1 MNEQSILQYQRKVKT
16 VDELCALIGPR
27 PRQKKVIMCH
37 GTFDI
42 VHPGHVRHLIYAKSK
57 GEILVASVT
66 ADAHISKANVRPYV
80 PEDLRAVNLAAF
92 EMVDYVIIDREPT
105 PLKNLHRI
113 QPDFFAKGYEY
124 FEGGGLHRRRRDEA
138 RCEEVDVGHATHT
151 SRAAVDETTQA
162 EAHRCEEEQRREKR
176 DRERASPHAL
186 EDEEVVLDDVAC
198 TRDCN
203 HSMRLLPVSLRN
215 TSSSVPR
222 RMSALSGRSPWR
234 CTAAVAA
241 SPSAV

>member
-92 EMVDYVIIDREPT
+92 EMVDYVLIDKNHVSVRVRGDKACRSDATLVCLFRQLHT
-105 PLKNLHRI
+105 PRLQLAFSSPPAGGTAGPGQSLLQSNL
-113 QPDFFAKGYEY
+113 
-124 FEGGGLHRRRRDEA
+124 
-138 RCEEVDVGHATHT
+138 
-151 SRAAVDETTQA
+151 
-162 EAHRCEEEQRREKR
+162 
-176 DRERASPHAL
+176 DRF
-186 EDEEVVLDDVAC
+186 
-198 TRDCN
+198 
-203 HSMRLLPVSLRN
+203 
-215 TSSSVPR
+215 
-222 RMSALSGRSPWR
+222 
-234 CTAAVAA
+234 
-241 SPSAV
+241 